1 MHYREL
7 RLCGVGEVAKFVADR
22 ASTIGGRLPVNTSGG
37 LNSRGHPVGATGVA
51 QLIEL
56 TLQLRGDAGERQ
68 VRGARIALA
77 HNSGGWVGED
87 PTVSAVHILEKT
99 S

>member
-7 RLCGVGEVAKFVADR
+7 GLCGPGEVAAFVADK
-22 ASTIGGRLPVNTSGG
+22 ASAIGGRMPVNTSGG

-51 QLIEL
+51 HLIEL

-68 VRGARIALA
+68 VTGARLAMA

-87 PTVSAVHILEKT
+87 PAVSAVHILEKT